1 MTHKELL
8 NTIKQLPMKQRIEL
22 LEALSRSLEEE
33 RAPAERTESQD
44 PQPGT
49 VRLSQRLYGL
59 LKFDGEPPTD
69 KEVGEIR
76 ADYLLEK
83 YS

>member
-1 MTHKELL
+1 MIFGFEVLL
-8 NTIKQLPMKQRIEL
+8 
-22 LEALSRSLEEE
+22 
-33 RAPAERTESQD
+33 
-44 PQPGT
+44 
-49 VRLSQRLYGL
+49 RLSPGKIDVDSSNGEPLFGL